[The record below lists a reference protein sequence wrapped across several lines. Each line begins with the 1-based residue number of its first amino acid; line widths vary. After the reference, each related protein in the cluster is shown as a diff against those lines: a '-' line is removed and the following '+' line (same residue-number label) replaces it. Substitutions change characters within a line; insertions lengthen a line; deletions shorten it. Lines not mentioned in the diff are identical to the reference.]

1 MTKFKLKEGI
11 QENKLLTSF
20 SIFFVFIFIFLGI
33 WQIERAAHKEGLL
46 KAFNSEQESPPSI
59 LTDKAPEWSRVF
71 VDGIFDSSKQIL
83 IDNQIHNGKV
93 GYKIF
98 TPFRFN
104 NNQIVLV
111 DRGWIAQG
119 QSRSDLPQL
128 DILEKESRII
138 ATVTS
143 PEQGVLAG
151 SELLTNEWPRVSQ
164 TKSVEVIASA
174 FKEPIL
180 DIVLVLDPGS
190 SQITEFIQ
198 IRPFAITPVKHYGY
212 AMQWFTMSIVLFG
225 MFLYALIKR
234 DK

>member
-1 MTKFKLKEGI
+1 MTKFKLKDSL

-20 SIFFVFIFIFLGI
+20 SIFFVFVFVFLGI
-33 WQIERAAHKEGLL
+33 WQIERAANKERLL
-46 KAFNSEQESPPSI
+46 QDFNSEQESPPTR
-59 LTDKAPEWSRVF
+59 LTSQSPNWSRVF
-71 VDGIFDSSKQIL
+71 VDGVFDSSRQIL

-98 TPFRFN
+98 TPFRFDDN
-104 NNQIVLV
+104 KIVLV
-111 DRGWIAQG
+111 DRGWIGQG

-128 DILEKESRII
+128 NILEKKSRII

-143 PEQGVLAG
+143 PKQGVLAG

-164 TKSVEVIASA
+164 SKAVEVIASA
-174 FKEPIL
+174 FNEPIL

-198 IRPFAITPVKHYGY
+198 IKPFAITPVKHYGY
-212 AMQWFTMSIVLFG
+212 AMQWFTMSIVLLG
-225 MFLYALIKR
+225 MFLYALKR
-234 DK
+234 EK

>member
-1 MTKFKLKEGI
+1 MTKFKLKDQI
-11 QENKLLTSF
+11 QENKLLASF
-20 SIFFVFIFIFLGI
+20 SIFFVIVFVFLGV

-46 KAFNSEQESPPSI
+46 QAFNAEQESPPI
-59 LTDKAPEWSRVF
+59 RLTSQSPDWSRVF
-71 VDGIFDSSKQIL
+71 VDGIFDSSRQIL
-83 IDNQIHNGKV
+83 IDNQIHKGRV

-98 TPFRFN
+98 TPFRFDDN
-104 NNQIVLV
+104 KIVLV

-128 DILEKESRII
+128 NILEKKSRII

-164 TKSVEVIASA
+164 TKAVEVIASA

-198 IRPFAITPVKHYGY
+198 IKPFAITPVKHYGY
-212 AMQWFTMSIVLFG
+212 AMQWFTMSIVLLG
-225 MFLYALIKR
+225 MFLYALKR
-234 DK
+234 EK

>member
-1 MTKFKLKEGI
+1 MTKFKLKDQI
-11 QENKLLTSF
+11 QENKLLASF
-20 SIFFVFIFIFLGI
+20 SIFFVLVFVFLGV

-46 KAFNSEQESPPSI
+46 QAFNSEQESPPI
-59 LTDKAPEWSRVF
+59 RLTSQSPDWSRVF
-71 VDGIFDSSKQIL
+71 VDGIFDSSRQIL
-83 IDNQIHNGKV
+83 IDNQIHKGKV

-98 TPFRFN
+98 TPFRFDDN
-104 NNQIVLV
+104 KIVLV

-128 DILEKESRII
+128 NILEKKSRII

-164 TKSVEVIASA
+164 TKAVEVIASA

-198 IRPFAITPVKHYGY
+198 IKPFAITPVKHYGY
-212 AMQWFTMSIVLFG
+212 AMQWFTMSIVLLG
-225 MFLYALIKR
+225 MFLYALKR
-234 DK
+234 EK

>member
-1 MTKFKLKEGI
+1 MTKFKLKDQI
-11 QENKLLTSF
+11 QENKLLAFF
-20 SIFFVFIFIFLGI
+20 SIFFVIVFVFLGV

-46 KAFNSEQESPPSI
+46 QAFNSEQESPPI
-59 LTDKAPEWSRVF
+59 RLTSQSPDWSRVF
-71 VDGIFDSSKQIL
+71 VDGIFDSSRQIL
-83 IDNQIHNGKV
+83 IDNQIHKGKV

-98 TPFRFN
+98 TPFRFDDN
-104 NNQIVLV
+104 KIVLV

-119 QSRSDLPQL
+119 KSRSDLPQL
-128 DILEKESRII
+128 NVLEKKSRII

-164 TKSVEVIASA
+164 TKAIEVIASA

-198 IRPFAITPVKHYGY
+198 IKPFAITPVKHYGY
-212 AMQWFTMSIVLFG
+212 AMQWFTMSIVLLG
-225 MFLYALIKR
+225 MFLYALKR

>member
-1 MTKFKLKEGI
+1 MTKFKLKDSL

-20 SIFFVFIFIFLGI
+20 SIFFVFVFVFLGI
-33 WQIERAAHKEGLL
+33 WQIERAANKEGLL
-46 KAFNSEQESPPSI
+46 QDFNSEQESPPTR
-59 LTDKAPEWSRVF
+59 LTSQSPNWSRVF
-71 VDGIFDSSKQIL
+71 VDGVFDSSRQIL

-104 NNQIVLV
+104 DNKIVLV
-111 DRGWIAQG
+111 DRGWIGQG

-128 DILEKESRII
+128 NILEKKSRII

-164 TKSVEVIASA
+164 SKAVEVIASA
-174 FKEPIL
+174 FNEPIL

-198 IRPFAITPVKHYGY
+198 IKPFAITPVKHYGY
-212 AMQWFTMSIVLFG
+212 AMQWFTMSIVLLG
-225 MFLYALIKR
+225 MFLYALKR
-234 DK
+234 EK

>member
-1 MTKFKLKEGI
+1 MTKFKLKDQI
-11 QENKLLTSF
+11 QENKLLASF
-20 SIFFVFIFIFLGI
+20 SIFFVIVFVFLGV

-46 KAFNSEQESPPSI
+46 QAFNAEQESPPI
-59 LTDKAPEWSRVF
+59 RLTSQSPDWSRVF
-71 VDGIFDSSKQIL
+71 VDGIFDSSRQIL
-83 IDNQIHNGKV
+83 IDNQIHKGKV

-98 TPFRFN
+98 TPFRFDDN
-104 NNQIVLV
+104 KIVLV

-128 DILEKESRII
+128 NILEKKSRII

-164 TKSVEVIASA
+164 TKAVEVIASA

-212 AMQWFTMSIVLFG
+212 AMQWFTMSIVLLG
-225 MFLYALIKR
+225 MFLYALKR
-234 DK
+234 EK

>member
-1 MTKFKLKEGI
+1 MTKFKLKDSL

-20 SIFFVFIFIFLGI
+20 SIFFVFVFVFLGI
-33 WQIERAAHKEGLL
+33 WQIERAANKEGLL
-46 KAFNSEQESPPSI
+46 QDFNSEQESPPTR
-59 LTDKAPEWSRVF
+59 LTSQSPNWSRVF
-71 VDGIFDSSKQIL
+71 VDGVFDSSRQIL

-98 TPFRFN
+98 TPFRFDDN
-104 NNQIVLV
+104 KIVLV
-111 DRGWIAQG
+111 DRGWIGQG

-128 DILEKESRII
+128 NILEKKSRII

-164 TKSVEVIASA
+164 SKAVEVIALA
-174 FKEPIL
+174 FNEPIL

-198 IRPFAITPVKHYGY
+198 IKPFAITPVKHYGY
-212 AMQWFTMSIVLFG
+212 AMQWFTMSIVLLG
-225 MFLYALIKR
+225 MFLFALKR
-234 DK
+234 EK

>member
-1 MTKFKLKEGI
+1 M
-11 QENKLLTSF
+11 
-20 SIFFVFIFIFLGI
+20 FLGV
-33 WQIERAAHKEGLL
+33 WQIERAANKEGLL
-46 KAFNSEQESPPSI
+46 QDFNSEQESPPTR
-59 LTDKAPEWSRVF
+59 LTSQSPNWSRVF
-71 VDGIFDSSKQIL
+71 VDGVFDSSRQIL

-98 TPFRFN
+98 TPFRFDDN
-104 NNQIVLV
+104 KIVLV
-111 DRGWIAQG
+111 DRGWIGQG

-128 DILEKESRII
+128 NILEKKSRII

-164 TKSVEVIASA
+164 SKAVEVIALA
-174 FKEPIL
+174 FNEPIL

-198 IRPFAITPVKHYGY
+198 IKPFAITPVKHYGY

-225 MFLYALIKR
+225 MFLYALKR
-234 DK
+234 EK

>member
-1 MTKFKLKEGI
+1 MTKFKLKDQI
-11 QENKLLTSF
+11 QENKLLASF
-20 SIFFVFIFIFLGI
+20 SIFFVIVFMFLGV

-46 KAFNSEQESPPSI
+46 QAFNSEQESPPI
-59 LTDKAPEWSRVF
+59 RLTSQSPDWSRVF
-71 VDGIFDSSKQIL
+71 VDGIFDSSRQIL
-83 IDNQIHNGKV
+83 IDNQIHKGKV

-98 TPFRFN
+98 TPFRFDDN
-104 NNQIVLV
+104 KIVLV

-128 DILEKESRII
+128 DILEKKSRII

-164 TKSVEVIASA
+164 TKAVELIASA

-198 IRPFAITPVKHYGY
+198 IKPFAITPVKHYGY
-212 AMQWFTMSIVLFG
+212 AMQWFTMSIVLLG
-225 MFLYALIKR
+225 MFLYALKR
-234 DK
+234 EK

>member
-1 MTKFKLKEGI
+1 MTKFKLTDQI

-20 SIFFVFIFIFLGI
+20 SIFFVIVFVFLGV

-46 KAFNSEQESPPSI
+46 QAFNAEQESPPI
-59 LTDKAPEWSRVF
+59 RLTSQSPDWSRVF
-71 VDGIFDSSKQIL
+71 VDGIFDSSRQIL
-83 IDNQIHNGKV
+83 IDNQIHKGKV

-98 TPFRFN
+98 TPFRFDDN
-104 NNQIVLV
+104 KIVLV
-111 DRGWIAQG
+111 DRGWVAQG

-128 DILEKESRII
+128 NILEKKSRII

-164 TKSVEVIASA
+164 TKAVEVIASA

-198 IRPFAITPVKHYGY
+198 IKPFAITPVKHYGY
-212 AMQWFTMSIVLFG
+212 AMQWFTMSIVLLG
-225 MFLYALIKR
+225 MFLYALKR
-234 DK
+234 EK

>member
-1 MTKFKLKEGI
+1 MTKFKLKDQI
-11 QENKLLTSF
+11 QENKLLASF
-20 SIFFVFIFIFLGI
+20 SIFFVIVFVFLGV

-46 KAFNSEQESPPSI
+46 QAFNSEQESPPI
-59 LTDKAPEWSRVF
+59 RLTSQSPDWSRVF
-71 VDGIFDSSKQIL
+71 VDGIFDSSRQIL
-83 IDNQIHNGKV
+83 IDNQIHKGKV

-98 TPFRFN
+98 TPFRFDDN
-104 NNQIVLV
+104 KIVLV

-119 QSRSDLPQL
+119 QSRSDLPQVN
-128 DILEKESRII
+128 ILEKKSRII

-164 TKSVEVIASA
+164 TKAVEVIASA

-198 IRPFAITPVKHYGY
+198 IKPFAITPVKHYGY
-212 AMQWFTMSIVLFG
+212 AMQWFTMSIVLLG
-225 MFLYALIKR
+225 MFLYALKR
-234 DK
+234 EK

>member
-1 MTKFKLKEGI
+1 MTKFKLKDQI

-20 SIFFVFIFIFLGI
+20 SIFFVIVFVFLGV

-46 KAFNSEQESPPSI
+46 QAFNAEQESPPI
-59 LTDKAPEWSRVF
+59 RLTSQSPDWSRVF
-71 VDGIFDSSKQIL
+71 VDGIFDSSRQIL
-83 IDNQIHNGKV
+83 IDNQIYKGKV

-98 TPFRFN
+98 TPFRFDDN
-104 NNQIVLV
+104 KIVLV

-128 DILEKESRII
+128 NILEKKSRII

-164 TKSVEVIASA
+164 TKAVEVIASA

-198 IRPFAITPVKHYGY
+198 IKPFAITPVKHYGY
-212 AMQWFTMSIVLFG
+212 AMQWFTMSIVLLG
-225 MFLYALIKR
+225 MFLYALKR
-234 DK
+234 EK

>member
-1 MTKFKLKEGI
+1 MTKFKLKDQI
-11 QENKLLTSF
+11 QENKLLASF
-20 SIFFVFIFIFLGI
+20 SIFFVIVFVFLGV

-46 KAFNSEQESPPSI
+46 QAFNAEQESPPI
-59 LTDKAPEWSRVF
+59 RLTSQSPDWSRVF
-71 VDGIFDSSKQIL
+71 VDGIFDSSRQIL
-83 IDNQIHNGKV
+83 IDNQIHKGKV

-98 TPFRFN
+98 TPFRFDDN
-104 NNQIVLV
+104 KIVLV

-128 DILEKESRII
+128 NILEKKSRII

-164 TKSVEVIASA
+164 TKAIEVIASA

-198 IRPFAITPVKHYGY
+198 IKPFAITPVKHYGY
-212 AMQWFTMSIVLFG
+212 AMQWFTMSIVLLG
-225 MFLYALIKR
+225 MFLYALKR
-234 DK
+234 EK

>member
-1 MTKFKLKEGI
+1 MTKFKLKDSL

-20 SIFFVFIFIFLGI
+20 SIFFVFVFVFLGI
-33 WQIERAAHKEGLL
+33 WQIERAANKEGLL
-46 KAFNSEQESPPSI
+46 QDFNSEQESPPTR
-59 LTDKAPEWSRVF
+59 LTSQSPNWSRVF
-71 VDGIFDSSKQIL
+71 VDGVFDSSRQIL

-98 TPFRFN
+98 TPFRFDEN
-104 NNQIVLV
+104 KIVLV
-111 DRGWIAQG
+111 DRGWIGQG

-128 DILEKESRII
+128 NILEKKSRII

-164 TKSVEVIASA
+164 SKAVEVIALA
-174 FKEPIL
+174 FNEPIL

-198 IRPFAITPVKHYGY
+198 IKPFAITPVKHYGY
-212 AMQWFTMSIVLFG
+212 AMQWFTMSIVLLG
-225 MFLYALIKR
+225 MFLYALKR
-234 DK
+234 EK

>member
-1 MTKFKLKEGI
+1 MTKFKLKDQI

-20 SIFFVFIFIFLGI
+20 SIFFVIVFVFLGV

-46 KAFNSEQESPPSI
+46 QAFNAEQESPPTR
-59 LTDKAPEWSRVF
+59 LTSQSPDWSRVF
-71 VDGIFDSSKQIL
+71 VDGIFDSSRQIL
-83 IDNQIHNGKV
+83 IDNQIHKGKV

-98 TPFRFN
+98 TPFRFDDN
-104 NNQIVLV
+104 KIVLV

-128 DILEKESRII
+128 NILEKKSRII

-164 TKSVEVIASA
+164 TKAVEVIASA

-198 IRPFAITPVKHYGY
+198 IKPFAITPVKHYGY
-212 AMQWFTMSIVLFG
+212 AMQWFTMSIVLLG
-225 MFLYALIKR
+225 MFLYALKR
-234 DK
+234 EK

>member
-1 MTKFKLKEGI
+1 MTKFKLKDQI
-11 QENKLLTSF
+11 QENKLLASF
-20 SIFFVFIFIFLGI
+20 SIFFVIVFVFLGV

-46 KAFNSEQESPPSI
+46 QAFNSEQESPPI
-59 LTDKAPEWSRVF
+59 RLTSQSPDWSRVF
-71 VDGIFDSSKQIL
+71 VDGIFDSSRQIL
-83 IDNQIHNGKV
+83 IDNQIHKGKV

-98 TPFRFN
+98 TPFRFDN
-104 NNQIVLV
+104 NKIVLV

-128 DILEKESRII
+128 NILEKKSRII

-164 TKSVEVIASA
+164 TKAVEVIASA

-198 IRPFAITPVKHYGY
+198 IKPFAITPVKHYGY
-212 AMQWFTMSIVLFG
+212 AMQWFTMSIVLLG
-225 MFLYALIKR
+225 MFLYALKR
-234 DK
+234 EK

>member
-1 MTKFKLKEGI
+1 MTKFKLKDSL

-20 SIFFVFIFIFLGI
+20 SIFFVFVFVFLGI
-33 WQIERAAHKEGLL
+33 WQIERAANKEGLL
-46 KAFNSEQESPPSI
+46 QDFNSEQESPPTR
-59 LTDKAPEWSRVF
+59 LTSQSPNWSRVF
-71 VDGIFDSSKQIL
+71 VDGVFDSSRQIL

-98 TPFRFN
+98 TPFRFDDN
-104 NNQIVLV
+104 KIVLV
-111 DRGWIAQG
+111 DRGWIGQG

-128 DILEKESRII
+128 NILEKKSRII
-138 ATVTS
+138 GTVTS

-164 TKSVEVIASA
+164 SKAVEVIALA
-174 FKEPIL
+174 FNEPIL

-198 IRPFAITPVKHYGY
+198 IKPFAITPVKHYGY
-212 AMQWFTMSIVLFG
+212 AMQWFTMSIVLLG
-225 MFLYALIKR
+225 MFLYALKR
-234 DK
+234 EK

>member
-1 MTKFKLKEGI
+1 MTKFKLKDSL

-20 SIFFVFIFIFLGI
+20 SIFFVFVFVFLGI
-33 WQIERAAHKEGLL
+33 WQIERAANKEALL
-46 KAFNSEQESPPSI
+46 QDFNSEQESPPTR
-59 LTDKAPEWSRVF
+59 LTSQSPNWSRVF
-71 VDGIFDSSKQIL
+71 VDGVFDSSRQIL

-98 TPFRFN
+98 TPFRFDDN
-104 NNQIVLV
+104 KIVLV
-111 DRGWIAQG
+111 DRGWIGQG

-128 DILEKESRII
+128 NILEKKSRII

-164 TKSVEVIASA
+164 SKAVEVIASA
-174 FKEPIL
+174 FNEPIL

-198 IRPFAITPVKHYGY
+198 IKPFAITPVKHYGY
-212 AMQWFTMSIVLFG
+212 AMQWFTMSIVLLG
-225 MFLYALIKR
+225 MFLYALKR
-234 DK
+234 EK

>member
-1 MTKFKLKEGI
+1 MTKFKLKDQI

-20 SIFFVFIFIFLGI
+20 SIFFVIVFVFLGV

-46 KAFNSEQESPPSI
+46 QAFNAEQESSPI
-59 LTDKAPEWSRVF
+59 RLTSQSPDWSRVF
-71 VDGIFDSSKQIL
+71 VDGIFDSTRQIL
-83 IDNQIHNGKV
+83 IDNQIHKGKV

-98 TPFRFN
+98 TPFRFDDN
-104 NNQIVLV
+104 KIVLV

-128 DILEKESRII
+128 NILEKKSRII

-164 TKSVEVIASA
+164 TKAVEVIASA

-198 IRPFAITPVKHYGY
+198 IKPFAITPVKHYGY
-212 AMQWFTMSIVLFG
+212 AMQWFTMSIVLLG
-225 MFLYALIKR
+225 MFLYALKR
-234 DK
+234 EK

>member
-1 MTKFKLKEGI
+1 MTKFKLKESL

-20 SIFFVFIFIFLGI
+20 SIFFVFVFVFLGI
-33 WQIERAAHKEGLL
+33 WQIERAANKEGLL
-46 KAFNSEQESPPSI
+46 QDFNSEQESPPTR
-59 LTDKAPEWSRVF
+59 LTSQSPNWSRVF
-71 VDGIFDSSKQIL
+71 VDGVFDSSRQIL

-98 TPFRFN
+98 TPFRFDDN
-104 NNQIVLV
+104 KIVLV
-111 DRGWIAQG
+111 DRGWIGQG

-128 DILEKESRII
+128 NILEKKSRII

-164 TKSVEVIASA
+164 TKAVEVIASA

-198 IRPFAITPVKHYGY
+198 IKPFAITPVKHYGY
-212 AMQWFTMSIVLFG
+212 AMQWFTMSIVLLG
-225 MFLYALIKR
+225 MFLYALKR
-234 DK
+234 EK

>member
-1 MTKFKLKEGI
+1 MTKFKLKDQI
-11 QENKLLTSF
+11 QENKLLASF
-20 SIFFVFIFIFLGI
+20 SIFFVIVFVFLGV

-46 KAFNSEQESPPSI
+46 QAFNAEQESPPI
-59 LTDKAPEWSRVF
+59 RLTSQSPDWSRVF
-71 VDGIFDSSKQIL
+71 VDGIFDSSRQIL
-83 IDNQIHNGKV
+83 IDNQIHKGKV

-98 TPFRFN
+98 TPFRFDDN
-104 NNQIVLV
+104 KIVLV

-128 DILEKESRII
+128 KILEKKSRII

-164 TKSVEVIASA
+164 TKAIEVIASA

-198 IRPFAITPVKHYGY
+198 IKPFAITPVKHYGY
-212 AMQWFTMSIVLFG
+212 ALQWFTMSIVLLG
-225 MFLYALIKR
+225 MFLYALKR
-234 DK
+234 EK

>member
-1 MTKFKLKEGI
+1 MTKFKLKDQI

-20 SIFFVFIFIFLGI
+20 SIFFVIVFVFLGV

-46 KAFNSEQESPPSI
+46 QAFNSEQESPPI
-59 LTDKAPEWSRVF
+59 RLTSQSPDWSRVF
-71 VDGIFDSSKQIL
+71 VDGIFDSSRQIL
-83 IDNQIHNGKV
+83 IDNQIHKGKV

-98 TPFRFN
+98 TPFRFDDN
-104 NNQIVLV
+104 KIVLV

-128 DILEKESRII
+128 NILEKKSRII

-164 TKSVEVIASA
+164 TKAVEVIASA

-198 IRPFAITPVKHYGY
+198 IKPFAITPVKHYGY
-212 AMQWFTMSIVLFG
+212 AMQWFTMSIVLLG
-225 MFLYALIKR
+225 MFLYALKR

>member
-1 MTKFKLKEGI
+1 MTKIKLKESL
-11 QENKLLTSF
+11 QENKLLTFF
-20 SIFFVFIFIFLGI
+20 SIFFVFVFVFLGI
-33 WQIERAAHKEGLL
+33 WQIERAANKEALL
-46 KAFNSEQESPPSI
+46 QDFNSEQESPPTR
-59 LTDKAPEWSRVF
+59 LTSQSPNWSRVF
-71 VDGIFDSSKQIL
+71 VDGVFDSSRQIL

-98 TPFRFN
+98 TPFRFDDN
-104 NNQIVLV
+104 KIVLV
-111 DRGWIAQG
+111 DRGWIGQG

-128 DILEKESRII
+128 NILEKKSRII

-164 TKSVEVIASA
+164 TKAVEVIASA

-198 IRPFAITPVKHYGY
+198 IKPFAITPVKHYGY
-212 AMQWFTMSIVLFG
+212 AMQWFTMSIVLLG
-225 MFLYALIKR
+225 MFLYALKR
-234 DK
+234 EK

>member
-1 MTKFKLKEGI
+1 MTKFKLKDSL

-20 SIFFVFIFIFLGI
+20 SIFFVFVFVFLGI
-33 WQIERAAHKEGLL
+33 WQIERAANKEGLL
-46 KAFNSEQESPPSI
+46 QDFNSEQESPPTR
-59 LTDKAPEWSRVF
+59 LTSQSPNWSRVF
-71 VDGIFDSSKQIL
+71 VDGVFDSSRQIL

-98 TPFRFN
+98 TPFRFDDN
-104 NNQIVLV
+104 KIVLV
-111 DRGWIAQG
+111 DRGWIVQG

-128 DILEKESRII
+128 NILEKKSRII

-164 TKSVEVIASA
+164 SKAVEVIALA
-174 FKEPIL
+174 FNEPIL

-198 IRPFAITPVKHYGY
+198 IKPFAITPVKHYGY
-212 AMQWFTMSIVLFG
+212 AMQWFTMSIVLLG
-225 MFLYALIKR
+225 MFLYALKR
-234 DK
+234 EK

>member
-1 MTKFKLKEGI
+1 MTKFKLKDQI

-20 SIFFVFIFIFLGI
+20 SIFFVIVFVFLGV

-46 KAFNSEQESPPSI
+46 QAFNAEQESPPI
-59 LTDKAPEWSRVF
+59 RLTSQSPDWSRVF
-71 VDGIFDSSKQIL
+71 VDGIFDSSRQIL
-83 IDNQIHNGKV
+83 IDNQIHKGKV

-98 TPFRFN
+98 TPFRFDDN
-104 NNQIVLV
+104 KIVLV

-128 DILEKESRII
+128 NILEKKSRII

-164 TKSVEVIASA
+164 TKAIEVIASA

-198 IRPFAITPVKHYGY
+198 IKPFAITPVKHYGY
-212 AMQWFTMSIVLFG
+212 AMQWFTMSIVLLG
-225 MFLYALIKR
+225 MFLYALKR
-234 DK
+234 EK

>member
-1 MTKFKLKEGI
+1 MTKFKLKDQI

-20 SIFFVFIFIFLGI
+20 SIFFVIVFVFLGV

-46 KAFNSEQESPPSI
+46 QAFNTEQESPPI
-59 LTDKAPEWSRVF
+59 RLTSQSPDWSRVF
-71 VDGIFDSSKQIL
+71 VDGIFDSSRQIL
-83 IDNQIHNGKV
+83 IDNQIHKGKV

-98 TPFRFN
+98 TPFRFDDN
-104 NNQIVLV
+104 KIVLV

-128 DILEKESRII
+128 NILEKKSRII

-164 TKSVEVIASA
+164 TKAVEVIASA

-198 IRPFAITPVKHYGY
+198 IKPFAITPLKHYGY
-212 AMQWFTMSIVLFG
+212 AMQWFTMSIVLLG
-225 MFLYALIKR
+225 MFLYALKR
-234 DK
+234 EK

>member
-1 MTKFKLKEGI
+1 MTKFKLTDQI

-20 SIFFVFIFIFLGI
+20 SIFFVIVFVFLGV

-46 KAFNSEQESPPSI
+46 QAFNAEQESPPI
-59 LTDKAPEWSRVF
+59 RLTSQSPDWSRVF
-71 VDGIFDSSKQIL
+71 VDGIFDSSRQIL
-83 IDNQIHNGKV
+83 IDNQIHKGKV

-98 TPFRFN
+98 TPFRFDDN
-104 NNQIVLV
+104 KIVLV

-119 QSRSDLPQL
+119 QSRSDLPQIN
-128 DILEKESRII
+128 ILEKKSRII

-164 TKSVEVIASA
+164 TKAIEVIASA

-198 IRPFAITPVKHYGY
+198 IKPFAITPVKHYGY
-212 AMQWFTMSIVLFG
+212 AMQWFTMSIVLLG
-225 MFLYALIKR
+225 MFLYALKR
-234 DK
+234 EK

>member
-1 MTKFKLKEGI
+1 MTKFKLKDQI

-20 SIFFVFIFIFLGI
+20 SIFFVIVFVFLGV

-46 KAFNSEQESPPSI
+46 QAFNAEQESPPI
-59 LTDKAPEWSRVF
+59 RLTSQSPDWSRVF
-71 VDGIFDSSKQIL
+71 VDGIFDSSRQIL
-83 IDNQIHNGKV
+83 IDNQIHKGKV

-98 TPFRFN
+98 TPFRFDDN
-104 NNQIVLV
+104 KIVLV

-128 DILEKESRII
+128 NILEKKSRII

-164 TKSVEVIASA
+164 TKAVEVIASA

-198 IRPFAITPVKHYGY
+198 IKPFAINPVKHYGY
-212 AMQWFTMSIVLFG
+212 AMQWFTMSIVLLG
-225 MFLYALIKR
+225 MFLYALKR
-234 DK
+234 EK

>member
-1 MTKFKLKEGI
+1 MTKFKLKDSL
-11 QENKLLTSF
+11 QENKFLTSF
-20 SIFFVFIFIFLGI
+20 SIFFVFVFVFLGI
-33 WQIERAAHKEGLL
+33 WQIERAANKEGLL
-46 KAFNSEQESPPSI
+46 QDFNSEQESPPTR
-59 LTDKAPEWSRVF
+59 LTSQSPNWSRVF
-71 VDGIFDSSKQIL
+71 VDGVFDSSRQIL

-98 TPFRFN
+98 TPFRFDDN
-104 NNQIVLV
+104 KIVLV
-111 DRGWIAQG
+111 DRGWIGQG

-128 DILEKESRII
+128 NILEKKSRII

-164 TKSVEVIASA
+164 SKAVEVIALA
-174 FKEPIL
+174 FNEPIL

-198 IRPFAITPVKHYGY
+198 IKPFAITPVKHYGY
-212 AMQWFTMSIVLFG
+212 AMQWFTMSIVLLG
-225 MFLYALIKR
+225 MFLYALKR
-234 DK
+234 EK

>member
-1 MTKFKLKEGI
+1 MTKIKLKESL

-20 SIFFVFIFIFLGI
+20 SIFFVFVFVFLGI
-33 WQIERAAHKEGLL
+33 WQIERAANKEGLL
-46 KAFNSEQESPPSI
+46 QDFNSEQESPPTR
-59 LTDKAPEWSRVF
+59 LTSQSPNWSRVF
-71 VDGIFDSSKQIL
+71 VDGVFDSSRQIL

-98 TPFRFN
+98 TPFRFDDN
-104 NNQIVLV
+104 KIVLV
-111 DRGWIAQG
+111 DRGWIGQG

-128 DILEKESRII
+128 NILEKKSRII

-164 TKSVEVIASA
+164 SKAVEVIALA
-174 FKEPIL
+174 FNEPIL

-198 IRPFAITPVKHYGY
+198 IKPFAITPVKHYGY
-212 AMQWFTMSIVLFG
+212 AMQWFTMSIVLLG
-225 MFLYALIKR
+225 MFLYALKR
-234 DK
+234 EK

>member
-1 MTKFKLKEGI
+1 MTKFKLKDSL

-20 SIFFVFIFIFLGI
+20 SIFFVFVFVFLGI
-33 WQIERAAHKEGLL
+33 WQIERAANKEGLL
-46 KAFNSEQESPPSI
+46 QDFNSEQESPPTR
-59 LTDKAPEWSRVF
+59 LTSQSPNWSRVF
-71 VDGIFDSSKQIL
+71 VDGVFDSSRQIL

-98 TPFRFN
+98 TPFRFDDN
-104 NNQIVLV
+104 KIVLV
-111 DRGWIAQG
+111 DRGWIGQG

-128 DILEKESRII
+128 NILEKKSRII

-164 TKSVEVIASA
+164 TKAVEVIASA
-174 FKEPIL
+174 FNEPIL

-198 IRPFAITPVKHYGY
+198 IKPFAITPVKHYGY
-212 AMQWFTMSIVLFG
+212 AMQWFTMSIVLLG
-225 MFLYALIKR
+225 MFLYALKR
-234 DK
+234 EK

>member
-1 MTKFKLKEGI
+1 MTKFKLKDQI
-11 QENKLLTSF
+11 QENKLLASF
-20 SIFFVFIFIFLGI
+20 SIFFVIVFVFLGV

-46 KAFNSEQESPPSI
+46 QAFNSEQESPPI
-59 LTDKAPEWSRVF
+59 RLTSQSPDWSRVF
-71 VDGIFDSSKQIL
+71 VDGIFDSSRQIL
-83 IDNQIHNGKV
+83 IDNQIHKGKV

-98 TPFRFN
+98 TPFRFDDN
-104 NNQIVLV
+104 KIVLV
-111 DRGWIAQG
+111 DRGWVAQG

-128 DILEKESRII
+128 NILEKKSRII

-164 TKSVEVIASA
+164 TKAVEVIASA

-198 IRPFAITPVKHYGY
+198 IKPFAITPVKHYGY
-212 AMQWFTMSIVLFG
+212 AMQWFTMSIVLLG
-225 MFLYALIKR
+225 MFLYALKR

>member
-1 MTKFKLKEGI
+1 MTKFKLKDSL
-11 QENKLLTSF
+11 QENKLLTFF
-20 SIFFVFIFIFLGI
+20 SIFFVFVFVFLGI
-33 WQIERAAHKEGLL
+33 WQIERAANKEALL
-46 KAFNSEQESPPSI
+46 QDFNSEQESPPTR
-59 LTDKAPEWSRVF
+59 LTSQSPNWSRVF
-71 VDGIFDSSKQIL
+71 VDGVFDSSRQIL

-98 TPFRFN
+98 TPFRFDDN
-104 NNQIVLV
+104 KIVLV
-111 DRGWIAQG
+111 DRGWIGQG

-128 DILEKESRII
+128 NILEKKSRII

-164 TKSVEVIASA
+164 SKAVEVIASA
-174 FKEPIL
+174 FNEPIL

-198 IRPFAITPVKHYGY
+198 IKPFAITPVKHYGY
-212 AMQWFTMSIVLFG
+212 AMQWFTMSIVLLG
-225 MFLYALIKR
+225 MFLYALKR
-234 DK
+234 EK

>member
-1 MTKFKLKEGI
+1 MTKFKLKDSL

-20 SIFFVFIFIFLGI
+20 SIFFVFVFVFLGI
-33 WQIERAAHKEGLL
+33 WQIERAANKEGLL
-46 KAFNSEQESPPSI
+46 QDFNSEQESPPTR
-59 LTDKAPEWSRVF
+59 LTSQSPNWSRVF
-71 VDGIFDSSKQIL
+71 VDGVFDSSRQIL

-98 TPFRFN
+98 TPFRFDDN
-104 NNQIVLV
+104 KIVLV
-111 DRGWIAQG
+111 DRGWIGQG

-128 DILEKESRII
+128 NILEKKSRII

-164 TKSVEVIASA
+164 SKAVEVIASA

-198 IRPFAITPVKHYGY
+198 IKPFAITPVKHYGY
-212 AMQWFTMSIVLFG
+212 AMQWFTMSIVLLG
-225 MFLYALIKR
+225 MFLYALKR
-234 DK
+234 EK

>member
-1 MTKFKLKEGI
+1 MTKFKLKDQI

-20 SIFFVFIFIFLGI
+20 SIFFVIVFVFLGV

-46 KAFNSEQESPPSI
+46 QAFNAEQESPPI
-59 LTDKAPEWSRVF
+59 RLTSQSPDWSRVF
-71 VDGIFDSSKQIL
+71 VDGIFDSSRQIL
-83 IDNQIHNGKV
+83 IDNQIHKGRV

-98 TPFRFN
+98 TPFRFDDN
-104 NNQIVLV
+104 KIVLV

-128 DILEKESRII
+128 NILEKKSRII

-164 TKSVEVIASA
+164 TKAVEVIATA

-198 IRPFAITPVKHYGY
+198 IKPFAITPLKHYGY
-212 AMQWFTMSIVLFG
+212 AMQWFTMSIVLLG
-225 MFLYALIKR
+225 MFLYALKR
-234 DK
+234 EK

>member
-1 MTKFKLKEGI
+1 MTKFKLKDQI
-11 QENKLLTSF
+11 QENKLLASF
-20 SIFFVFIFIFLGI
+20 SIFFVIVFVFLGV

-46 KAFNSEQESPPSI
+46 QAFNSEQESPPI
-59 LTDKAPEWSRVF
+59 RLTSQSPDWSRVF
-71 VDGIFDSSKQIL
+71 VDGIFDSSRQIL
-83 IDNQIHNGKV
+83 IDNQIHKGKV

-98 TPFRFN
+98 TPFRFDDN
-104 NNQIVLV
+104 KIVLV

-128 DILEKESRII
+128 NILEKKSRII

-164 TKSVEVIASA
+164 TKAVEVIASA

-198 IRPFAITPVKHYGY
+198 IKPFAITPLKHYGY
-212 AMQWFTMSIVLFG
+212 AMQWFTMSIVLLG
-225 MFLYALIKR
+225 MFLYALKR
-234 DK
+234 EK

>member
-1 MTKFKLKEGI
+1 MTKFKLKDSL
-11 QENKLLTSF
+11 QENKLLTFF
-20 SIFFVFIFIFLGI
+20 SIFFVFVFVFLGI
-33 WQIERAAHKEGLL
+33 WQIERAANKEGLL
-46 KAFNSEQESPPSI
+46 QDFNSEQESPPTR
-59 LTDKAPEWSRVF
+59 LTSQSPNWSRVF
-71 VDGIFDSSKQIL
+71 VDGVFDSSRQIL

-98 TPFRFN
+98 TPFRFDDN
-104 NNQIVLV
+104 KIVLV
-111 DRGWIAQG
+111 DRGWIGQG

-128 DILEKESRII
+128 NILEKKSRII

-164 TKSVEVIASA
+164 SKAVEVIASA
-174 FKEPIL
+174 FNEPIL

-198 IRPFAITPVKHYGY
+198 IKPFAITPVKHYGY
-212 AMQWFTMSIVLFG
+212 AMQWFTMSIVLLG
-225 MFLYALIKR
+225 MFLYALKR
-234 DK
+234 EK